1 MKEIVLKPIE
11 IVKELD
17 KYIVGQDKAKIAV
30 AIAMRNRWRRMNVQ
44 GPLRDEIY
52 PNNILMIG
60 PTGVGKTEIARRL
73 AKITNS
79 PFIKVEATRYT
90 EVGYVGRDV
99 ESMVRDLMN
108 SAVAMVKGE
117 KTKEIEE
124 KAMNSAIER
133 ILEII
138 MRKEKK
144 YTTEDK
150 NYLKELLLNGK
161 INDMKIEIEAIKK
174 PKPMFEIIGGV
185 GLEELQ
191 MNLQDSISNLLS
203 GQGKKKSINVN
214 SALEIF
220 KQEEAEKM
228 IDMEEVTSEAK
239 RRVENQ
245 GMIFIDEIDKI
256 VSSETTHGPDV
267 SRIGVQRDLLP
278 IVEGTDVMTKYG
290 IVNTSHILFIGAG
303 AFSLRKPSELIPEF
317 QGRFPIRVE
326 LNPLTEEDFYRIL
339 VQPENSLIK
348 QYKAIFKTEDI
359 ELDFDDDAVKEIAHI
374 SYEVNTK
381 SEDIGARRLATV
393 LSAVLE
399 EFLFNIPDIE
409 SKKVKITRDY
419 VLNKIQPILKSEDL
433 TKYIL

>member
-1 MKEIVLKPIE
+1 MNEIVLKPKE
-11 IVKELD
+11 IVRELD
-17 KYIVGQDKAKIAV
+17 KFIVGQEKAKIAV

-108 SAVAMVKGE
+108 SAVAMVKSE
-117 KTKEIEE
+117 KIKEVEV
-124 KAMNSAIER
+124 KAQNAAIEKV
-133 ILEII
+133 LDII

-144 YTTEDK
+144 YTPEDK
-150 NYLKELLLNGK
+150 NYLKELLLEGK
-161 INDMKIEIEAIKK
+161 LDDMKIEIESVKR

-191 MNLQDSISNLLS
+191 MNLQDTISNIFS
-203 GQGKKKSINVN
+203 GQGKRKTINVKT
-214 SALEIF
+214 ALEIF
-220 KQEEAEKM
+220 KQEEADKM
-228 IDMEEVTSEAK
+228 IDMEEVASEAK

-256 VSSETTHGPDV
+256 VGSETHGPDV

-326 LNPLTEEDFYRIL
+326 LNPLTEDDFYRIL

-359 ELDFDDDAVKEIAHI
+359 ELEFEEDAIKEIAHI

-381 SEDIGARRLATV
+381 SENIGARRLSTV

-399 EFLFNIPDIE
+399 EFLFNIPDID

-419 VLNKIQPILKSEDL
+419 VLNRIQPILKSEDL

>member
-1 MKEIVLKPIE
+1 MNENVLKPIE

-17 KYIVGQDKAKIAV
+17 KYIVGQEKAKMAV
-30 AIAMRNRWRRMNVQ
+30 AIAMRNRWRRMNVE
-44 GPLRDEIY
+44 GKIKDEIY

-99 ESMVRDLMN
+99 ESMVRDLMY
-108 SAVAMVKGE
+108 SAVAMVKSE
-117 KTKEIEE
+117 KMKGIEE
-124 KAMNSAIER
+124 KAKSLANER
-133 ILEII
+133 VLEII
-138 MRKEKK
+138 MKKEKK
-144 YTTEDK
+144 YAPEDRS
-150 NYLKELLLNGK
+150 YLRELLLSGK
-161 INDMKIEIEAIKK
+161 LDDMKIEIESF
-174 PKPMFEIIGGV
+174 PNPTPMFEIIGGT

-191 MNLQDSISNLLS
+191 MNLQDTLKNIFA
-203 GQGKKKSINVN
+203 GKGKKKSLNVKT
-214 SALEIF
+214 AIELF

-228 IDMEEVTSEAK
+228 IDMEEVSSEAK

-256 VSSETTHGPDV
+256 IGSETHGPDV
-267 SRIGVQRDLLP
+267 SRVGVQRDLLP

-326 LNPLTEEDFYRIL
+326 LSPLTEDDFYRIL
-339 VQPENSLIK
+339 LQPENSLIK
-348 QYKAIFKTEDI
+348 QYKAIFKTEGV
-359 ELDFDDDAVKEIAHI
+359 ELEFDDDAIREIAHI
-374 SYEVNTK
+374 SYEVNSK
-381 SEDIGARRLATV
+381 SENIGARRLSTV
-393 LSAVLE
+393 MSTVLE
-399 EFLFNIPDIE
+399 EYLFKIPDVE
-409 SKKVKITRDY
+409 DKKVVITRDY
-419 VLNKIQPILKSEDL
+419 VLNKIKPILKDEDL
-433 TKYIL
+433 TRYIL

>member
-1 MKEIVLKPIE
+1 LNENVLKPIE

-17 KYIVGQDKAKIAV
+17 KYIVGQEKAKMAV
-30 AIAMRNRWRRMNVQ
+30 AIAMRNRWRRMNVE
-44 GPLRDEIY
+44 GKIKDEIY

-99 ESMVRDLMN
+99 ESMVRDLMY
-108 SAVAMVKGE
+108 SAVAMVKSE
-117 KTKEIEE
+117 KMKGIEE
-124 KAMNSAIER
+124 KAKSLANER
-133 ILEII
+133 VLEII
-138 MRKEKK
+138 MKKEKK
-144 YTTEDK
+144 YAPEDRS
-150 NYLKELLLNGK
+150 YLRELLLSGK
-161 INDMKIEIEAIKK
+161 LDDMKIEIESF
-174 PKPMFEIIGGV
+174 PNPTPMFEIIGGT

-191 MNLQDSISNLLS
+191 MNLQDTLKNIFA
-203 GQGKKKSINVN
+203 GKGKKKSLNVKT
-214 SALEIF
+214 AIELF

-228 IDMEEVTSEAK
+228 IDMEEVSSEAK

-256 VSSETTHGPDV
+256 IGSETHGPDV
-267 SRIGVQRDLLP
+267 SRVGVQRDLLP

-326 LNPLTEEDFYRIL
+326 LSPLTEDDFYRIL
-339 VQPENSLIK
+339 LQPENSLIK
-348 QYKAIFKTEDI
+348 QYKAIFKTEGV
-359 ELDFDDDAVKEIAHI
+359 ELEFDDDAIREIAHI
-374 SYEVNTK
+374 SYEVNSK
-381 SEDIGARRLATV
+381 SENIGARRLSTV
-393 LSAVLE
+393 MSTVLE
-399 EFLFNIPDIE
+399 EYLFKIPDVE
-409 SKKVKITRDY
+409 DKKVVITRDY
-419 VLNKIQPILKSEDL
+419 VLNKIKPILKDEDL
-433 TKYIL
+433 TRYIL

>member
-1 MKEIVLKPIE
+1 MKDIVLKPRE

-17 KYIVGQDKAKIAV
+17 KYIVGQEKAKIAV

-44 GPLRDEIY
+44 GPLKDEIY

-108 SAVAMVKGE
+108 SAVAMVKSE
-117 KTKEIEE
+117 RAKDVDE
-124 KAMNSAIER
+124 KAKNAAIER
-133 ILEII
+133 VLDII
-138 MRKEKK
+138 MKKEKK
-144 YTTEDK
+144 YTPEDK
-150 NYLKELLLNGK
+150 SYLTELLLSGK
-161 INDMKIEIEAIKK
+161 LDDMKIEIETIKK

-191 MNLQDSISNLLS
+191 MNLQDTISSLFS
-203 GQGKKKSINVN
+203 GLGKKKSINVKT
-214 SALEIF
+214 AIEIF
-220 KQEEAEKM
+220 KQEEAEKL
-228 IDMEEVTSEAK
+228 IDMEEVTQEAK
-239 RRVENQ
+239 RRVEQQ

-256 VSSETTHGPDV
+256 IGSETHGPDV

-290 IVNTSHILFIGAG
+290 IVNTSHILFIAAG

-339 VQPENSLIK
+339 IQPENSLIK
-348 QYKAIFKTEDI
+348 QYKALFLTEGV
-359 ELDFDDDAVKEIAHI
+359 ELEFEDDAIKEIAHI
-374 SYEVNTK
+374 SFEVNTR
-381 SEDIGARRLATV
+381 SENIGARRLSTV
-393 LSAVLE
+393 LSCVLE
-399 EFLFNIPDIE
+399 DYLYNIPDVE
-409 SKKVKITRDY
+409 NHKIVITKDY
-419 VLNKIQPILKSEDL
+419 VLNRIQPILKSEDL